1 MGIHFEVKIM
11 SGHVEDI
18 LMGEET
24 LFKNIAAF
32 NPDYIPENYLHR
44 ESQMEALALCLRPAL
59 KGGKPV
65 NSVVM
70 GSPATGKTTAIHK
83 IFEMVEGRSEKLVC
97 AYVNCQLYNTRFNIF
112 SQIYQ
117 HIFGHIPP
125 ETGVPFSRIYG
136 EIMKKLAQEGKALVV
151 ALDDINHLFYSKN
164 ANQILYDILRAHE
177 VFPGARTGVF
187 AIISD
192 IEFRYMLDKNV
203 SSVFIP
209 QEIVF
214 DPYTFQEIK
223 DILHDRVRVGFYP
236 SVLSEDLLEEITQA
250 TLATGDLRV
259 GIDLL
264 RTSGNFAEADASRTI
279 QKQHLEKAMQDF
291 DSHHIQD
298 TINKLSGDEK
308 NLLRAIIKSDEDTP
322 TAGNLFNLIKEE
334 NLKEGRKSPSY
345 ASFDRA
351 IKKLEF
357 LRIIDTQFTGKGVRG
372 NTRLIILRFD
382 PKEIETLFQ

>member
-1 MGIHFEVKIM
+1 M
-11 SGHVEDI
+11 SGRVEDI

-24 LFKNIAAF
+24 LFKNITAF
-32 NPDYIPENYLHR
+32 NPDYIPENYIHR
-44 ESQMEALALCLRPAL
+44 EQQMESLAICLRPAL

-65 NSVVM
+65 NTVVM

-83 IFEMVEGRSEKLVC
+83 IFEMVEERSDKVVC

-117 HIFGHIPP
+117 HLFGFLPA

-136 EIMKKLAQEGKALVV
+136 EIMKKLSNEGKTLVV
-151 ALDDINHLFYSKN
+151 ALDDINHLFYTKN
-164 ANQILYDILRAHE
+164 ANQILYDILRAYE
-177 VFPGARTGVF
+177 VFPGVKTGVF

-203 SSVFIP
+203 SSIFIP

-214 DPYTFQEIK
+214 EPYTWQDIR
-223 DILHDRVRVGFYP
+223 DILHDRVKVGFYP
-236 SVLSEDLLEEITQA
+236 SVLSDELLDEIVDATQS
-250 TLATGDLRV
+250 TGDLRV

-279 QKQHLEKAMQDF
+279 ESEHLKKAMHDF
-291 DSHHIQD
+291 DSHHLQD
-298 TINKLSGDEK
+298 TISKLSNDEK
-308 NLLRAIIKSDEDTP
+308 QLLSAIIKVEEENP
-322 TAGNLFNLIKEE
+322 TAGNIYNLLTEE
-334 NLKEGRKSPSY
+334 QLKEGEKSLSY

-351 IKKLEF
+351 LKKLEF
-357 LRIIDTQFTGKGVRG
+357 VRLIDTRFTGKGVRG
-372 NTRLIILRFD
+372 NTRLVILRFD
-382 PKEIETLFQ
+382 SEDIAKFVE

>member
-1 MGIHFEVKIM
+1 M
-11 SGHVEDI
+11 SGRVEDI

-24 LFKNIAAF
+24 LFKNITAF
-32 NPDYIPENYLHR
+32 NPDYIPENYIHR
-44 ESQMEALALCLRPAL
+44 EQQMESLAICLRPAL

-65 NSVVM
+65 NTVVM

-83 IFEMVEGRSEKLVC
+83 IFEMVEERSDKVVC

-117 HIFGHIPP
+117 HLFGFLPA

-136 EIMKKLAQEGKALVV
+136 EIMKKLSNEGKTLVV
-151 ALDDINHLFYSKN
+151 ALDDINHLFYTKN
-164 ANQILYDILRAHE
+164 ANQILYDILRAYE
-177 VFPGARTGVF
+177 VFPGVKTGVF

-203 SSVFIP
+203 SSIFIP

-214 DPYTFQEIK
+214 EPYTWHDIR
-223 DILHDRVRVGFYP
+223 DILHDRVKVGFYP
-236 SVLSEDLLEEITQA
+236 SVLSDELLDEIVDATQS
-250 TLATGDLRV
+250 TGDLRV

-279 QKQHLEKAMQDF
+279 ESEHLKKAMHDF
-291 DSHHIQD
+291 DSHHLQD
-298 TINKLSGDEK
+298 TISKLSDDEK
-308 NLLRAIIKSDEDTP
+308 QLLSAIIKVEEENP
-322 TAGNLFNLIKEE
+322 TAGNIYNLLTEE
-334 NLKEGRKSPSY
+334 QLKEGEKSLSY

-351 IKKLEF
+351 LKKLEF
-357 LRIIDTQFTGKGVRG
+357 VRLIDTRFTGKGVRG
-372 NTRLIILRFD
+372 NTRLVILRFD
-382 PKEIETLFQ
+382 SEDIAKFVE

>member
-1 MGIHFEVKIM
+1 
-11 SGHVEDI
+11 
-18 LMGEET
+18 MGEET

-65 NSVVM
+65 NSVVL
-70 GSPATGKTTAIHK
+70 GSPATGKTTAIRK

-136 EIMKKLAQEGKALVV
+136 EIMKKLSNEGKALVV

-177 VFPGARTGVF
+177 VFPGVRTGVF

-209 QEIVF
+209 QEVIF
-214 DPYTFQEIK
+214 DPYTFPEVK
-223 DILHDRVRVGFYP
+223 DILNDRVRVGFYP
-236 SVLSEDLLEEITQA
+236 SVLSEELLDEITEA
-250 TLATGDLRV
+250 TLSTGDLRV

-264 RTSGNFAEADASRTI
+264 RTSGNFAEADASRNI
-279 QKQHLEKAMQDF
+279 QKEHLERAMQDF
-291 DSHHIQD
+291 DSHHLQD
-298 TINKLSGDEK
+298 TITKLSGDEK
-308 NLLRAIIKSDEDTP
+308 NLLKAIIKAEEDHP
-322 TAGNLFNLIKEE
+322 TAGNLFNLLKEE
-334 NLKEGRKSPSY
+334 GLKEGWKSSSY

-351 IKKLEF
+351 LKKLEF

-382 PKEIETLFQ
+382 PEEIENHLG

>member
-1 MGIHFEVKIM
+1 MTGR
-11 SGHVEDI
+11 VEDI

-70 GSPATGKTTAIHK
+70 GSPATGKTTAIRK

-136 EIMKKLAQEGKALVV
+136 EIMKKLANEGKALVV

-177 VFPGARTGVF
+177 VFPGVRTGVF

-203 SSVFIP
+203 GSVFIP
-209 QEIVF
+209 QEVIF

-223 DILHDRVRVGFYP
+223 DILNDRVKVGFYP
-236 SVLSEDLLEEITQA
+236 SVLSEELLDEITDA
-250 TLATGDLRV
+250 TLSTGDLRV

-264 RTSGNFAEADASRTI
+264 RTSGNFAEADASRNI
-279 QKQHLEKAMQDF
+279 QKEHLERAMQDF
-291 DSHHIQD
+291 DSHHLQD
-298 TINKLSGDEK
+298 TISKLSGDEK
-308 NLLRAIIKSDEDTP
+308 NLLRAIIKAGEDHP
-322 TAGNLFNLIKEE
+322 TAGNLFNLLKEESIKEGW
-334 NLKEGRKSPSY
+334 KPSSY

-351 IKKLEF
+351 LKKLEF

-382 PKEIETLFQ
+382 PEEIENHLE

>member
-1 MGIHFEVKIM
+1 MPGR
-11 SGHVEDI
+11 VEDI

-24 LFKNIAAF
+24 LFRNITAF
-32 NPDYIPENYLHR
+32 NPDFIPEDYLHR
-44 ESQMEALALCLRPAL
+44 EAQMEALALCLRPAL

-83 IFEMVEGRSEKLVC
+83 IFEMVEKRSEKVVC

-117 HIFGHIPP
+117 HIFGFLPA

-136 EIMKKLAQEGKALVV
+136 EIMKKLSNEGKALVV
-151 ALDDINHLFYSKN
+151 ALDDVNHLFYSKN

-177 VFPGARTGVF
+177 VFPGVRTGVF

-203 SSVFIP
+203 SSIFIP
-209 QEIVF
+209 QEIIF
-214 DPYTFQEIK
+214 EPYTWQDIR
-223 DILHDRVRVGFYP
+223 DILKDRVKVGFYP
-236 SVLSEDLLEEITQA
+236 SVISDELLDEIVDA
-250 TLATGDLRV
+250 THSTGDLRV

-279 QKQHLEKAMQDF
+279 LKEHLEKAMQDF
-291 DSHHIQD
+291 DSHHLQD
-298 TINKLSGDEK
+298 TINKLSEDEK
-308 NLLRAIIKSDEDTP
+308 SILRAIVKAGEDHP
-322 TAGNLFNLIKEE
+322 TAGNLFNLLKEE
-334 NLKEGRKSPSY
+334 NLKEGKKSLSY
-345 ASFDRA
+345 ATFDRA
-351 IKKLEF
+351 LKKLEF
-357 LRIIDTQFTGKGVRG
+357 VRLIDTRFTGKGVRG
-372 NTRLIILRFD
+372 NTRLIILRFGME
-382 PKEIETLFQ
+382 EIKKVLNYSK

>member
-1 MGIHFEVKIM
+1 MPGR
-11 SGHVEDI
+11 VEDI

-24 LFKNIAAF
+24 LFKNITVF

-44 ESQMEALALCLRPAL
+44 ESQMESLALCLRPAL

-70 GSPATGKTTAIHK
+70 GAPATGKTTAIHK
-83 IFEMVEGRSEKLVC
+83 IFEMVEQRSERVIC

-117 HIFGHIPP
+117 HLFGFAPA

-136 EIMKKLAQEGKALVV
+136 EIMKKLSSEKMALVV
-151 ALDDINHLFYSKN
+151 ALDDVNHLFYSKN

-177 VFPGARTGVF
+177 VFPGVRTGVF

-209 QEIVF
+209 QEIIF
-214 DPYTFQEIK
+214 EPYTWQDIK
-223 DILHDRVRVGFYP
+223 DILKSRVRVGFYP
-236 SVLSEDLLEEITQA
+236 SVISDEILDEIVDLTHS
-250 TLATGDLRV
+250 TGDLRV

-264 RTSGNFAEADASRTI
+264 RTSGNFAEADASRNI
-279 QKQHLEKAMQDF
+279 KQEHLHKAMQDF
-291 DSHHIQD
+291 DSHHLQD
-298 TINKLSGDEK
+298 TLEKLSDDERR
-308 NLLRAIIKSDEDTP
+308 LLKVIITSDEEHP
-322 TAGNLFNLIKEE
+322 TAGNLYTLLKEE
-334 NLKEGRKSPSY
+334 NLKNGQKSISY
-345 ASFDRA
+345 ASFDRVL
-351 IKKLEF
+351 KKLEF
-357 LRIIDTQFTGKGVRG
+357 VRLIDTQFTGKGVRG
-372 NTRLIILRFD
+372 NTRLIILRFGRGKISKVLD
-382 PKEIETLFQ
+382 S

>member
-83 IFEMVEGRSEKLVC
+83 FFEMVEGRSEKLVC

-264 RTSGNFAEADASRTI
+264 RTSGNFA
-279 QKQHLEKAMQDF
+279 
-291 DSHHIQD
+291 
-298 TINKLSGDEK
+298 
-308 NLLRAIIKSDEDTP
+308 
-322 TAGNLFNLIKEE
+322 
-334 NLKEGRKSPSY
+334 
-345 ASFDRA
+345 
-351 IKKLEF
+351 
-357 LRIIDTQFTGKGVRG
+357 
-372 NTRLIILRFD
+372 
-382 PKEIETLFQ
+382 